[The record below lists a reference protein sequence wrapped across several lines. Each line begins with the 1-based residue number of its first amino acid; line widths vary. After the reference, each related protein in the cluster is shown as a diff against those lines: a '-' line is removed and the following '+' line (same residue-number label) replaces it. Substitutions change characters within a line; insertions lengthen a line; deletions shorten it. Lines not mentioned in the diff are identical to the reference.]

1 LSAMVRRS
9 YRLTPRAL
17 PGGSVDSAS
26 MRVAFGSGHAGFALE
41 EGRIA
46 EWAGLDREPLHN
58 SEGTP

>member
-1 LSAMVRRS
+1 
-9 YRLTPRAL
+9 
-17 PGGSVDSAS
+17 